1 MRCKCLIVVLVL
13 CGVSLWGQQERVT
26 GRITKVTLY
35 PALATVTRVA
45 EVTLAAGERT
55 VLFTGLPVLTAAD
68 SAFAFVEGGSGAVV
82 LDTGVRKIVRT
93 PEPGPE
99 EKRLR
104 DALEAVDKEIAI
116 VQGQRELLLRR
127 EDFLKNLQVASLTE
141 INNKIKVREI
151 TTLEWDKL
159 YTYIFD
165 KLAQVA
171 DAVRKADGQLKALGK
186 RKDAIQVDI
195 ANLDKKARREVVTAA
210 VTLRIA
216 RAGTYRIR
224 LEYQVGGAGW
234 QPGYEVRLARDG
246 KTAEVAY
253 FATVGQ
259 ATGEDWSGVSL
270 AALHRLGRPL
280 AADAGP
286 GALAPLHLGAAGLL
300 WVQAVQQKSF

>member
-1 MRCKCLIVVLVL
+1 
-13 CGVSLWGQQERVT
+13 VSLWGQQERVT